1 MLNVKKVILIV
12 IAISTLSACTMR
24 TAYNYL
30 DWYLAWQIDDYVE
43 LTSEQEELF
52 DRAVDNFIAWHRV
65 QELPKYR
72 KMLTELKSSVEKQDS
87 STLTQVFNNADRVWL
102 DSAQEVAPSI
112 ILLLEKLTMA
122 QRQELVKN
130 IKAKQQED
138 HKKWREQAKRSA
150 EERVEEEVEELTET
164 LGELTAKQK
173 EAYLV
178 TLDSFSST
186 REMRIKSREIWMN
199 KFETA
204 LTASQNVDQIT
215 LYELF
220 TDMSSYRSEEHMS
233 TSQAN
238 EQIYLA
244 FLTKNLPTLTT
255 KQQKHIIGNIQEYL
269 DDLDYLIAQKS

>member
-1 MLNVKKVILIV
+1 MLNVKKIVLIV
-12 IAISTLSACTMR
+12 VAISTLSACTMR

-43 LTSEQEELF
+43 LTSEQEVLF
-52 DRAVDNFIAWHRV
+52 DRAVNNFIDWHRA

-72 KMLTELKSSVEKQDS
+72 SMLTELKKSVEQQDVGS
-87 STLTQVFNNADRVWL
+87 LEQVFNNTDRIWL
-102 DSAQEVAPSI
+102 DSAQEVAPNI
-112 ILLLEKLTMA
+112 ILLLEKLSME
-122 QRQELVKN
+122 QRQTLVKN

-138 HKKWREQAKRSA
+138 HEKWREQAQRSA
-150 EERVEEEVEELTET
+150 EERVAEKLEELTET

-173 EAYLV
+173 EAYLI
-178 TLDSFSST
+178 TLDAYANT
-186 REMRIKSREIWMN
+186 REMRIESRAVWMN

-204 LTASQNVDQIT
+204 LTAKQSVDQIA

-220 TDMSSYRSEEHMS
+220 TDMSSYRSEKHIS

-238 EQIYLA
+238 GEIYLA
-244 FLTKNLPTLTT
+244 FLTKNLPSLTA
-255 KQQKHIIGNIQEYL
+255 KQQKHIIGNIEEYL